1 LGTEML
7 PTMHSRLAATT
18 GEDHGATPL
27 VTDEL
32 GDLVR
37 SVEQLWSNEPV
48 ADDVTVR
55 TALLERL
62 SAIETRVD
70 RLALHR
76 EVGQSVDADELADC
90 SAAIRRLERRWRAA
104 MPTLDPI
111 DGERAA

>member
-1 LGTEML
+1 ML
-7 PTMHSRLAATT
+7 PTTNFRLSATP
-18 GEDHGATPL
+18 GEDDGVTSL
-27 VTDEL
+27 VTDEV

-37 SVEQLWSNEPV
+37 SVERLWSNEPV

-55 TALLERL
+55 TELLEQL

-90 SAAIRRLERRWRAA
+90 AATIRRLGRRWRAA
-104 MPTLDPI
+104 MPALDPI